1 MQGVSLDPLSFVF
14 GLAVASILWWSI
26 SRSRPLLRELS
37 ANLSRRRVQARE
49 RRMSVAEENYRRET
63 LRRAQGMHLAAPLFP
78 LQDVAQE
85 PRLLAP
91 PAVIEPGSRTISEDA
106 VSLTVPYMPG
116 WPELGAVYHAPTL
129 DLGQALAGGANVVI
143 IGQPGAG
150 KTVALAWLAIL
161 AANHSESLGAL
172 EDSVPFLLHVSD
184 LSLPTPNARE
194 ALNRIIEMATEH
206 VAVLEEGR

>member
-1 MQGVSLDPLSFVF
+1 
-14 GLAVASILWWSI
+14 
-26 SRSRPLLRELS
+26 
-37 ANLSRRRVQARE
+37 
-49 RRMSVAEENYRRET
+49 
-63 LRRAQGMHLAAPLFP
+63 
-78 LQDVAQE
+78 
-85 PRLLAP
+85 
-91 PAVIEPGSRTISEDA
+91 
-106 VSLTVPYMPG
+106 MPG

-206 VAVLEEGR
+206 VAVLEEGRTISFVEDCCESGRCLLLLDGFDELTSQGQRDVTEYLGLLLHAFPKIQIVTGLF